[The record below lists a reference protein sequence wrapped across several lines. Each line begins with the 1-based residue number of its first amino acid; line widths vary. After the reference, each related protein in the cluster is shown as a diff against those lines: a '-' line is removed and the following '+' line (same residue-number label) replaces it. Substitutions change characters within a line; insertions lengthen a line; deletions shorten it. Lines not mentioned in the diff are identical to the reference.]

1 MVDKNEENHQ
11 QTNEERAFSG
21 IASYLVTEF
30 RCNGEVPGV
39 WLFPEGYLPLDP
51 VVVESVIEM
60 DFLLDFFL
68 HTDQTDLLIS
78 LRLPLHSHHDILP
91 GIFGQELKHWMFGE
105 VHKLVVDLITIV
117 R

>member
-1 MVDKNEENHQ
+1 MVYKNEEHHK

-21 IASYLVTEF
+21 IASHLVSEL
-30 RCNGEVPGV
+30 RRNREVSGV

-60 DFLLDFFL
+60 NFLLDFFL

-78 LRLPLHSHHDILP
+78 LSLPLHSHHDILP

-105 VHKLVVDLITIV
+105 VHELVVDLITIV